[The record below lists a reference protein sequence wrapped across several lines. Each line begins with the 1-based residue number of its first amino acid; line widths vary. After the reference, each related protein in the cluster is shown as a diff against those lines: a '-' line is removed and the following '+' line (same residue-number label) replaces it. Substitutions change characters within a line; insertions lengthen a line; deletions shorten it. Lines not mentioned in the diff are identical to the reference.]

1 MKLFIVIVVSAML
14 LTGCATQ
21 SVMSK
26 KTDQQLIE
34 MYNSRSY
41 YTSVPVDIL
50 LTCGAFTTRNAIDR
64 KNLSKELYKRCWVHT
79 PRGWEKLRGCVPPR
93 PTK

>member
-1 MKLFIVIVVSAML
+1 MKLFIVIAVSVML
-14 LTGCATQ
+14 LAGCATQ

-50 LTCGAFTTRNAIDR
+50 LTCGAFTARNAVDR
-64 KNLSKELYKRCWVHT
+64 KNLSKELYIRCWVHT
-79 PRGWEKLRGCVPPR
+79 PRGWEKLQGCVPPR
-93 PTK
+93 AVK

>member
-1 MKLFIVIVVSAML
+1 MKLFIIVAVSVTL
-14 LTGCATQ
+14 LSACATQ

-34 MYNSRSY
+34 MYGNRSY
-41 YTSVPVDIL
+41 YTSVPVDLL
-50 LTCGAFTTRNAIDR
+50 LTGGLFTTRNAVDR